1 MVILVDEHDNE
12 IGTMEKMEAHVLG
25 KLHRAFSVVIFNAE
39 GQMLLQKRAD
49 GKYHSAGLW
58 TNACCSH
65 PKPGEPVVSAA
76 SRRLKEEMGIEVHP
90 TFAYKFIYRAEL
102 DHNLVEHEYDHV
114 FIGTFNGKPEINL
127 NEVSDWK
134 YVDVASLKRDVIERP
149 NEYTA
154 WFKMII
160 EHPSAVASSLQ

>member
-12 IGTMEKMEAHVLG
+12 IGTMEKMEAHILG

-65 PKPGEPVVSAA
+65 PKPGEPILSAA
-76 SRRLKEEMGIEVHP
+76 SRRLKEEMGIKVSP

-102 DHNLVEHEYDHV
+102 DHDLIEYEYDHV
-114 FIGTFNGKPEINL
+114 FIGTFNGKPKINL

-160 EHPSAVASSLQ
+160 EHPSAVASALQ